1 MSNQLAQV
9 RCEKIRYKLL
19 TNEKNYTQR
28 PSIRHQFKKNYKKL
42 LVMKT
47 MKYKGHTSSQTIGKS
62 KSLCIS

>member
-28 PSIRHQFKKNYKKL
+28 PSIRHQFK
-42 LVMKT
+42 T